1 MSMTGQPTWKMR
13 YAPHLGLIAPDA
25 PLLPHSAG
33 SADPVEQIAYIA
45 SLGFAGVED
54 NFLKVRPPSVQDR
67 MGAELARRGL
77 EMGCFVNNPMH
88 WNKPIWG
95 SSSSEARSQLERD
108 LDLSIAAAARTGGR
122 FLTVVS
128 AREPEQPRAYQLA
141 IMVENLKRLAEP
153 AEKAGLILAVE
164 TVNARRWPGM
174 LLHHIPEAYAVVKAV
189 DSQAVQLVFDIGH
202 VAPMDGEILANLSAC
217 WDKVAIIQVADTPSR
232 LELGSGE
239 VNWVNI
245 FRFIRAR
252 GYTGLI
258 ELEHTLSNPGLDGER
273 AMLDGLRS
281 IDDAV

>member
-1 MSMTGQPTWKMR
+1 MTGQPTWKMR